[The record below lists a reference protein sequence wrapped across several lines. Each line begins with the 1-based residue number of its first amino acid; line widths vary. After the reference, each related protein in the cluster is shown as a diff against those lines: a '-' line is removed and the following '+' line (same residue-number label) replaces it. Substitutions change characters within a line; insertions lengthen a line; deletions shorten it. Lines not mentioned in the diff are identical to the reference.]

1 MALKINGTEVSSVTL
16 NGNVLDKV
24 TVNGTTVWENWKYSV
39 FEYAYPQVFEQF
51 LYSPVYDFGC
61 KTAVK
66 ISLTG
71 TRGNADNV
79 NNATFQLLYS
89 DNNVNWTRVQMKS
102 QAGDKVNVNR
112 EDLLKDGTLSSSS
125 NDAGLRFQWA
135 YNISA
140 QVTYPLKH
148 RYWKVLCN
156 TQNSSGRDSFK
167 LESVK
172 I

>member
-1 MALKINGTEVSSVTL
+1 MICKGITEPSNFKLGSVQISKICKGIVTL
-16 NGNVLDKV
+16 
-24 TVNGTTVWENWKYSV
+24 WENWKYSV

-71 TRGNADNV
+71 TQGYADNV

-89 DNNVNWTRVQMKS
+89 DDNVNWTRVQMKS

-125 NDAGLRFQWA
+125 NVAGLRFQWT

-156 TQNSSGRDSFK
+156 TQNNSGWDSFK